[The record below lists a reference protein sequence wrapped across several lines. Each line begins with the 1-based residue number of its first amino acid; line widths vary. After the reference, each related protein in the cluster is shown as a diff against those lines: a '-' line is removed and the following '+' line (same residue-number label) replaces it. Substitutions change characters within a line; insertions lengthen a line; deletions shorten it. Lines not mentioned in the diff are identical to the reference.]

1 MNREEAITHLEVL
14 KSECGLTFDKESLD
28 MAISALSAEGET
40 KNYKFYYDHGYKQA
54 ERDMLKKLV
63 KGKYIK
69 KKDVIETINNLTP
82 YCDGDAEFYER
93 VKCKEIIEK
102 LSDLPTYSFPDYDK
116 LMTINQQLAFENE
129 ELREMLDTFPDREKG
144 TDLIS
149 RADTLKKICGKKCG
163 CEFDECGFTEPCT
176 YCQIINDMP
185 SADREKGEW
194 IEKEGWDGDVYYE
207 CSVCN
212 EPWCTIEGT
221 PWDNGMNFC
230 PNCGVKMRKEE
241 K

>member
-1 MNREEAITHLEVL
+1 MTREEVIEVL
-14 KSECGLTFDKESLD
+14 QQDIPCEYDRDLIEALNL
-28 MAISALSAEGET
+28 AISALSAEGE
-40 KNYKFYYDHGYKQA
+40 
-54 ERDMLKKLV
+54 
-63 KGKYIK
+63 YIK
-69 KKDVIETINNLTP
+69 KSELL
-82 YCDGDAEFYER
+82 
-93 VKCKEIIEK
+93 EK
-102 LSDLPTYSFPDYDK
+102 LTYMGDWNMDFYYVNEDMIHELPTYSFPS
-116 LMTINQQLAFENE
+116 
-129 ELREMLDTFPDREKG
+129 REKG